1 VLLLKAAVW
10 KAGMGGDAAKPDT
23 GIDIVTV
30 QKLMGH
36 ANPATT
42 AAYDRRP
49 ERTKRKAV
57 DALDVLC
64 LES

>member
-1 VLLLKAAVW
+1 MQD
-10 KAGMGGDAAKPDT
+10 AGANVVA
-23 GIDIVTV
+23 I

-49 ERTKRKAV
+49 EETKRRAV
-57 DALDVLC
+57 AALDVLC
-64 LES
+64 LET